1 MIRSPEQVILHL
13 PIAGPT
19 SRMLAYGIDFAV
31 VLVLLVG
38 VFFALGLLTSIFSG
52 LAESVRFSASGGAA
66 RGGSVDP
73 LVLYELSIFLIF
85 QLVVEWIYFVGCEML
100 AGGRSIG
107 KACVGLRVVSD
118 GGRPVSLRAS
128 LVRNL
133 LRLVDVLPDLYLV
146 GLVAMVCSADGKRL
160 GDLAAGTIVI
170 RLDRLHPRAAAAEN
184 LGAPDPDFRFDR
196 SQLARIG
203 SLERRLI
210 RQTLRRLE
218 SLSPDV
224 AAAAVENAVEVLCRR
239 IGNENIEP
247 LRGIAFLRAL
257 LHESETHGSPER
269 SERTAGPSSP
279 PARVPQRAQPPGGPH
294 DGGKRLNS
302 ARRKS
307 QSETG
312 GSAGEWPLPP
322 PHSSRPQ

>member
-38 VFFALGLLTSIFSG
+38 VFFVLGLLTSIFSG
-52 LAESVRFSASGGAA
+52 LAESVRFTASGGTA

-73 LVLYELSIFLIF
+73 LALYELSIFLIF

-133 LRLVDVLPDLYLV
+133 LRLVDVLPDLYVV

-210 RQTLRRLE
+210 RQTLRRLD
-218 SLSPDV
+218 SLSLEL
-224 AAAAVENAVEVLCRR
+224 AAAAVESAVEILCHR
-239 IGNENIEP
+239 IGHESIEP
-247 LRGIAFLRAL
+247 ARGVAFLRAL
-257 LHESETHGSPER
+257 LHEAETHGSPGPAAAVSEPTPSPSFELHSLR
-269 SERTAGPSSP
+269 SRLAARTTAEE
-279 PARVPQRAQPPGGPH
+279 
-294 DGGKRLNS
+294 D
-302 ARRKS
+302 
-307 QSETG
+307 
-312 GSAGEWPLPP
+312 
-322 PHSSRPQ
+322 